1 MSWRRS
7 PEQIEDDL
15 VNDETCGDPQP
26 LTYVFEVAVD
36 SILSQ
41 TSPGLNLTTQ
51 ICFTPLDSEDAPLP
65 EGTELQLTDAH
76 GWRHKS
82 QVENGVLEF
91 RDILVGPWQL
101 QLGTDNVL
109 VEKES

>member
-1 MSWRRS
+1 M
-7 PEQIEDDL
+7 
-15 VNDETCGDPQP
+15 
-26 LTYVFEVAVD
+26 TYVFEVAVD